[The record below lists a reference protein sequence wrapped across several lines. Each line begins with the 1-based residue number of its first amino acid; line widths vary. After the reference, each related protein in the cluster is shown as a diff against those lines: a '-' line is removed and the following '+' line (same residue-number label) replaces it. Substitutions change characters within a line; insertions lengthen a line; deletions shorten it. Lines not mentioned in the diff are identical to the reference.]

1 MDIRNKHVR
10 RKNIFLPV
18 LPIGHSE
25 QIGSGLLPRRMQGPL
40 SGHGHGLQSL
50 EVPFKGYP

>member
-1 MDIRNKHVR
+1 M
-10 RKNIFLPV
+10 KNIFLPV